1 MRQSKTGSIVS
12 LVFGLFSSGTW
23 FMKILI
29 QSELNPKW
37 NYLFTKD
44 WNLLVQLLQ
53 CINQTYN
60 DQTNYFNRGQ
70 NYAQCLNKNGN
81 DCGHKGNKHAQKMA
95 VMIVA
100 SDYTFNL
107 FWRIEPSWL

>member
-1 MRQSKTGSIVS
+1 MIYENIDSVRVKSKMK
-12 LVFGLFSSGTW
+12 LFIYQRL
-23 FMKILI
+23 K
-29 QSELNPKW
+29 PK
-37 NYLFTKD
+37 
-44 WNLLVQLLQ
+44 LLVQLLQ

-81 DCGHKGNKHAQKMA
+81 DCGQKGNKHAQKMA
-95 VMIVA
+95 VMIVS